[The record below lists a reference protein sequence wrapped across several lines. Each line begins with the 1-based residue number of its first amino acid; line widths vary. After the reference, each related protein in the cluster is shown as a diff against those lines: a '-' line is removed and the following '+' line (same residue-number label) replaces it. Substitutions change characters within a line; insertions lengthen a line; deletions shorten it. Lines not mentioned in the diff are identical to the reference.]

1 MKFGKINE
9 EKKNRHYFDI
19 VLEELNT
26 RFYYEMNSNTRIKEI
41 NRDLE
46 FNPKINEQ
54 ILLYYTFRLIAK
66 KKVV

>member
-1 MKFGKINE
+1 MKFGNINE
-9 EKKNRHYFDI
+9 EKKNKHYFDV

-46 FNPKINEQ
+46 FNPK
-54 ILLYYTFRLIAK
+54 FK
-66 KKVV
+66 G